1 MNMKTTRQI
10 NHTIRHAVAIAA
22 LALTG
27 VASAQ
32 QAANPM
38 DVVPEKMPFDI
49 PYGTSINLERA
60 SQVLDAALAESKKR
74 NWKLVCSMVDPS
86 GHLITMRRMDQAQ
99 LASVDI
105 SIHKARAAAKYRRE
119 TVIFENNIQ
128 KFPYIA
134 TLDDVIASRGG
145 IPLVENGMLVGAIGC
160 SGGTGSQDEVIA
172 KTGAALINK

>member
-1 MNMKTTRQI
+1 MKTTPPLTR
-10 NHTIRHAVAIAA
+10 IAQRA
-22 LALTG
+22 LVLSAMCLAG
-27 VASAQ
+27 WASAQ
-32 QAANPM
+32 QAPNPM
-38 DVVPEKMPFDI
+38 DAVPEKMPFDI

-74 NWKLVCSMVDPS
+74 NWKLICSVVDPS
-86 GHLITMRRMDQAQ
+86 GYLITMRRMDQAQ

-105 SIHKARAAAKYRRE
+105 AIHKARAAAKYRRE
-119 TVIFENNIQ
+119 TVIFENAIQ
-128 KFPYIA
+128 KFAYIA

>member
-1 MNMKTTRQI
+1 MNTKPLTRRIQRGLI
-10 NHTIRHAVAIAA
+10 LSA

-27 VASAQ
+27 WASAQ
-32 QAANPM
+32 QAPNPM
-38 DVVPEKMPFDI
+38 DVVPDKMPFDI

-74 NWKLVCSMVDPS
+74 GWKLICSVVDPS
-86 GHLITMRRMDQAQ
+86 GYLITMRRMDQAQ

-105 SIHKARAAAKYRRE
+105 SIHKARTAAKYRRE
-119 TVIFENNIQ
+119 TVIFENAIQ
-128 KFPYIA
+128 RFAYIA

-145 IPLVENGMLVGAIGC
+145 IPLVDNGMLVGAIGC
-160 SGGTGSQDEVIA
+160 SGGTGSQDEVVA